1 MSWLI
6 SPYWLKHEYFI
17 WPDTCSILCPPKW
30 ANAHVHQRESAQES
44 KEWKIK
50 HPYILNDSY
59 PISSTAQQKAMC
71 FVQIGTDLNS
81 CMGRLTAKEDWGGTT
96 IWWVFVF
103 FTENMIKYTGS
114 PDSPAFPHT
123 NDHTWPGERRQ
134 SVASGEEPWAWR
146 PEGGRPWQQ
155 DGLGDLLD

>member
-81 CMGRLTAKEDWGGTT
+81 CMGQFDSKGRLRRNHHLMGLCLFHRKHDQVHRQSGQ
-96 IWWVFVF
+96 
-103 FTENMIKYTGS
+103 
-114 PDSPAFPHT
+114 PAFPHT

-155 DGLGDLLD
+155 DGLRDLLD